1 LQLRQRGAFIRR
13 LIGHGNTVG
22 ELTVEQRSS
31 EKALIQR
38 LLAGEQEACVELVR
52 EYHAP
57 IYRLL
62 FHLCGDRHRAEDL
75 VQETFASAWVGL
87 SSFSGGSSLATW
99 LYRIAYRKF
108 LDARR
113 KSTSMRVVHDVADDR
128 ADDETMD
135 PVMRVVANEDASRLY
150 DAIARLPDDERTVIV
165 LHHLQ
170 GMKYEQITEMT
181 GVPAGTLRWRKSQ
194 ALESLR
200 RLLQVKLE
208 YEID

>member
-1 LQLRQRGAFIRR
+1 
-13 LIGHGNTVG
+13 
-22 ELTVEQRSS
+22 VEQRST
-31 EKALIQR
+31 EKDLIQR
-38 LLAGEQEACVELVR
+38 LRAGEQEACVELVR

-75 VQETFASAWVGL
+75 AQETFASAWGGL
-87 SSFSGGSSLATW
+87 SNFGGASSLATW

-108 LDARR
+108 LDAQR
-113 KSTSMRVVHDVADDR
+113 KSPPVRVVHDAADDR
-128 ADDETMD
+128 ADDGALD
-135 PVMRVVANEDASRLY
+135 PVMRAVADEDSSRLY
-150 DAIARLPDDERTVIV
+150 QAIAQLRDDERLVV
-165 LHHLQ
+165 VSHYLE
-170 GMKYEQITEMT
+170 GMSYEQIAEVT

>member
-1 LQLRQRGAFIRR
+1 M
-13 LIGHGNTVG
+13 
-22 ELTVEQRSS
+22 EQRST
-31 EKALIQR
+31 EKDLIQR
-38 LLAGEQEACVELVR
+38 LRAGDQEACVKLVR

-75 VQETFASAWVGL
+75 VQETFASAWAGL
-87 SSFSGGSSLATW
+87 GSFGGASTLATW

-113 KSTSMRVVHDVADDR
+113 KSPSMRIAHDAADNR
-128 ADDETMD
+128 ADDGTMD
-135 PVMRVVANEDASRLY
+135 PVMRVVADEDTSRLY
-150 DAIARLPDDERTVIV
+150 EAIAQLPDDERAVIV

-170 GMKYEQITEMT
+170 GMRYEQIAEMT
-181 GVPAGTLRWRKSQ
+181 GVPDGTLRWRKSQ
-194 ALESLR
+194 ALERLR
-200 RLLQVKLE
+200 RLLQEKLE